1 MSRES
6 CCDAVTNPTTPI
18 PVTSDDRAVMSKV
31 IDEQWPRLRRFF
43 RSKAPEPEVLDLAQR
58 TLLIYVEKVSAG
70 EATSAGFL
78 WGIARNVLRQ
88 HYDRARVAQ
97 PFDSTIH
104 SVMDMGPRV
113 SSQLSDRHQL
123 AIALRSLPADQ
134 QMAFELRHGEEL
146 SLEEVSEALGVS
158 LATTKRYL
166 AAARDALGD
175 HFGPASGYYR
185 SS

>member
-1 MSRES
+1 M
-6 CCDAVTNPTTPI
+6 TTTI
-18 PVTSDDRAVMSKV
+18 TTSQMTPDDRAALSQL

-43 RSKAPEPEVLDLAQR
+43 RSKAPEPDVLDLAQR
-58 TLLIYVEKVSAG
+58 TLLIYVEKVTVGEVAG
-70 EATSAGFL
+70 AGFL

-88 HYDRARVAQ
+88 HYARARVAQ
-97 PFDSTIH
+97 PFDSTVH
-104 SVMDMGPRV
+104 SVTDLGARL

-123 AIALRSLPADQ
+123 AVALRSLPADQ

-166 AAARDALGD
+166 AAARDALGE
-175 HFGPASGYYR
+175 HFDAASGYYR

>member
-1 MSRES
+1 M
-6 CCDAVTNPTTPI
+6 TQTPI
-18 PVTSDDRAVMSKV
+18 TPMTPRDRDALSAL

-43 RSKAPEPEVLDLAQR
+43 RSKAPESEVLDLAQR
-58 TLLIYVEKVSAG
+58 TLLIFVEKAAAG
-70 EATSAGFL
+70 EASSAAFL

-88 HYDRARVAQ
+88 HYDRVRVAQ
-97 PFDSTIH
+97 PFDSTVH
-104 SVMDMGPRV
+104 SVMDLGPRM

-134 QMAFELRHGEEL
+134 QMAFELRHGEDL

-166 AAARDALGD
+166 AAAREALGD
-175 HFGPASGYYR
+175 HFDAASGYYR
-185 SS
+185 SN